1 MKTGIGFTLAKR
13 FGLGLLII
21 SITSHSLAAAVT
33 ETDAGSIAPA
43 VNAVGIEIY
52 HSTTAPTGG
61 NMVMSPYSIQTALAM
76 AYAGA
81 DGDTKSEMGR
91 VLHLPGQD
99 ETIAEGFAAFQQR
112 LTMITEE
119 SRKQVARAK

>member
-33 ETDAGSIAPA
+33 ETDADSIAPA
-43 VNAVGIEIY
+43 VNALGIEIY
-52 HSTTAPTGG
+52 HSTTAPSVG

-81 DGDTKSEMGR
+81 DGDTKAEMGR
-91 VLHLPGQD
+91 VLHLSGRD

-119 SRKQVARAK
+119 SS